1 MELVEDEI
9 LNNIEFINSN
19 ESSTFDYEFSIGIM
33 GDINVGKTSITHYF
47 YKGKPL
53 VKTQNTIGFE
63 FHYKYLTIKNKN
75 IKIRLWDTAGQE
87 AFRSYSLGLLR
98 GVDAVVIVFSL
109 TVPYDPE
116 LSKQLYDNWK
126 NADKDKKEQIEK
138 NITKAAFN
146 QVRSWYRQFTQM
158 SDVKDKTIYLLGNKV
173 DDIEHRVIKKEDAL
187 KLAKELSLE
196 YFETSAITGKNIYKI
211 FSKLCQ
217 ELIKKIERKNN
228 IPEKKMKISSQKAN
242 KGGCC

>member
-1 MELVEDEI
+1 M
-9 LNNIEFINSN
+9 
-19 ESSTFDYEFSIGIM
+19 
-33 GDINVGKTSITHYF
+33 
-47 YKGKPL
+47 
-53 VKTQNTIGFE
+53 
-63 FHYKYLTIKNKN
+63 
-75 IKIRLWDTAGQE
+75 
-87 AFRSYSLGLLR
+87 
-98 GVDAVVIVFSL
+98 

-217 ELIKKIERKNN
+217 ELIKKIERKGGVS
-228 IPEKKMKISSQKAN
+228 EKKIKVSSQKA
-242 KGGCC
+242 KKDGCC

>member
-1 MELVEDEI
+1 M
-9 LNNIEFINSN
+9 
-19 ESSTFDYEFSIGIM
+19 
-33 GDINVGKTSITHYF
+33 
-47 YKGKPL
+47 
-53 VKTQNTIGFE
+53 
-63 FHYKYLTIKNKN
+63 
-75 IKIRLWDTAGQE
+75 
-87 AFRSYSLGLLR
+87 
-98 GVDAVVIVFSL
+98 

-138 NITKAAFN
+138 NITKEAFN